1 MYVVLLLAVIF
12 SMIFGIFRPA
22 LALVAGFG
30 GIIYV
35 VVTLTFLISGKIE
48 SKPTE
53 VAIEMIE
60 NDGFP
65 EARHLKVTGGHILF
79 REAEVHVSGGEEED
93 RYVIAP
99 VVSAS
104 LRDEWRSSI
113 ASDSQFDAAG
123 VRLMVR
129 FNWEQ
134 MGRLWPA
141 AKTQVEE
148 GKPPELA
155 AVQMDLLGDSRR
167 GTELVS
173 PPREFR
179 ERTTNFDWGHAR
191 LLEFEQHYFS
201 PALIAKNLAI
211 AACLILVAFAAIY
224 LRFPDRQVIVGPAG
238 TSLRTKPKQITD
250 DKAHTIPV
258 TLEILSGPPGAME
271 VQITGV
277 SPALREKRALLQV
290 EAEVHSLEFYTV
302 IGMEDAI
309 KAREIVFS
317 KGVTLSEK
325 TEPISVSLRE
335 LKMYAF
341 RGKKI
346 EIRLYATISINDALV
361 TETLI
366 DVESIKPEALIP
378 SLVTAVQ
385 TPYDPRP
392 GRFWTLKTDYAEI
405 TRLPISNEA
414 RRHRE
419 VRLNELF
426 SGRSTVD
433 LEEVTVRV
441 VARNTE
447 RLFVTYGGR
456 VYRSTHEKRRP
467 MRQAIIHETTI
478 PRLAGGKRIE
488 SYVDGVLSFKQLFSA
503 HYPCVTIAGSYG
515 IGFELEV
522 HLTHPLGHDVVSRPV
537 SLNKWQQSSEE
548 FEFNDF
554 LV

>member
-48 SKPTE
+48 SNPTE

-113 ASDSQFDAAG
+113 PSDSQFDAAG

-134 MGRLWPA
+134 MDRLWPA

-148 GKPPELA
+148 GKPLELA